1 MPSLMC
7 ACYNAEGIQLAQRDG
22 VDWILHID
30 TDELV
35 YPGGAPEY
43 SLQRLLG
50 SVPEDVDSLV
60 FPNYESMPERD
71 DISDPFTE
79 VGCFSCG
86 GQKQAADR
94 TCCSWLCLSSRRQ
107 RVFCL
112 PGATASE
119 LLPHHPEH
127 GTLHRQVVLPCKPT
141 PKSFSMP
148 PRAMHQRRA
157 PGAPASQPS

>member
-1 MPSLMC
+1 MWKFFFFGRLRRILLTPVWTSSVVQQLECDGDSCACLWRQVWQASVCFTVPSLCTVVVVLPRILSFYKHGLIC
-7 ACYNAEGIQLAQRDG
+7 ACHTAEGIQLAQRDG

-71 DISDPFTE
+71 DVSEPFTE
-79 VGCFSCG
+79 VGCSCCAG
-86 GQKQAADR
+86 YQQTARAAAG
-94 TCCSWLCLSSRRQ
+94 C
-107 RVFCL
+107 
-112 PGATASE
+112 A
-119 LLPHHPEH
+119 
-127 GTLHRQVVLPCKPT
+127 
-141 PKSFSMP
+141 
-148 PRAMHQRRA
+148 
-157 PGAPASQPS
+157 